1 MNNSLGETQGVVSAE
16 QPIEGL
22 GQQGGESLIA
32 QLDSAVTQAE
42 QLRNQQVHQQHND
55 QLGDLRPGEG
65 RANRPAAIQPGC
77 GVKLR
82 EGALAGH
89 STKSAWLDSRQKSA
103 RSMGAASCATNN
115 ADRAGCAALRQG
127 GGGEEA
133 AGV

>member
-1 MNNSLGETQGVVSAE
+1 MNNSLGETHGVVSAE

-89 STKSAWLDSRQKSA
+89 SSPLAPQLPRH
-103 RSMGAASCATNN
+103 
-115 ADRAGCAALRQG
+115 
-127 GGGEEA
+127 
-133 AGV
+133 